1 LIKLKTLELAGFRS
15 FKDFTQ
21 VTFPESGLT
30 LIQGINE
37 DTGDSSGSGKSSL
50 VLAIQYL
57 LGGCPFAGTDLKTW
71 GEESAPVVKA
81 VFETKSGLLEIE
93 RSKGL
98 SVRLNGKKLGGSAAL
113 AEKELCQIFGMDS
126 TSRSIVTYRG
136 QKKPGFFLS
145 MSDGEKKEF
154 LSGLLSLDKFE
165 KASETASVECKKYE
179 AEKILL
185 VDRFSTLSKTARDWE
200 NSMGMDPSNPE
211 QIEFLKTKKQGIL
224 GTIHVLE
231 NENLEKYQWVNA
243 KNKQYAELVDTE
255 LEGIKL
261 ERKNLLQNRLTPE
274 VVELDAKIANL
285 TKKIQAGQIYE
296 AKEQSQHTAAL
307 TELQNKLR
315 FLRRE
320 KERLPFLIKRK
331 DQLESQLAAMAKNTC
346 PTCQRDWQDGKNSTA
361 QKDMHL
367 ELNTVQF
374 DLDNLHN
381 QQKQIDAIESQ
392 ISEYPAFTPNPMLQ
406 KLVSTYED
414 VRKERSA
421 LAASTDNKLK
431 VTLAELDNSERKVR
445 VKYTQENEEA
455 VSSIQPIIEEN
466 KNKINQLKKECIQ
479 IDQEIFT
486 IETGTRSWQ
495 KQHLQLIEKQNEV
508 FAAEQALNKV
518 NTLLKLEQ
526 DFAHMVGNEGFLGA
540 IFEEVL
546 VDISQTANSIMQR
559 ISNVQ
564 HVSIR
569 FSSEKE
575 TKAGKVS
582 KRITPIVSIGGQ
594 EVKPEAGLSGG
605 MYTAVEL
612 AVDLAVGDVVS
623 RRKGAYPG
631 WLILDESFEGLGK
644 TSKETCLE
652 MLTDFAKDRL
662 ILVVD
667 HATELQSCFSQT
679 IRVKLLDGKSSIVHD

>member
-30 LIQGINE
+30 LIQGTNE

-71 GEESAPVVKA
+71 GSDTPPTVKA
-81 VFETKSGLLEIE
+81 TFETPKGTLEVE
-93 RSKGL
+93 RAKGL
-98 SVRLNGKKLGGSAAL
+98 SVRLNGKKVGGSAAL
-113 AEKELCQIFGMDS
+113 AEKELCQIFGMDV

-145 MSDGEKKEF
+145 MSDSEKKEF
-154 LSGLLSLDKFE
+154 LSSLLSLDKFE
-165 KASETASVECKKYE
+165 KAAETASAECKKYE
-179 AEKILL
+179 SEKILL
-185 VDRFSTLSKTARDWE
+185 VDRLSTAVKTAKDWE

-211 QIEFLKTKKQGIL
+211 QVAFLENKKEQIL
-224 GTIHVLE
+224 GTVNVLE
-231 NENLEKYQWVNA
+231 NKNLEKYQWVNE
-243 KNKQYAELVDTE
+243 KNKRYTESMNVE
-255 LEGIKL
+255 LEVIK
-261 ERKNLLQNRLTPE
+261 RDRQQLLQTRTTPE
-274 VVELDAKIANL
+274 VAELDAKLANC
-285 TKKIQAGQIYE
+285 TKKIQIGQAYE
-296 AKEQSQHTAAL
+296 AKEQAEHTAAL
-307 TELQNKLR
+307 SELQNKLK
-315 FLRRE
+315 FLKRE
-320 KERLPFLIKRK
+320 KERLPYLTKRK
-331 DQLESQLAAMAKNTC
+331 EQIESQLKSMAKDTC
-346 PTCQRDWQDGKNSTA
+346 PTCQREWAEGRNSKT
-361 QKDMHL
+361 QKDLNL

-374 DLDNLHN
+374 DIDNLYN
-381 QQKQIDAIESQ
+381 QEKQIEAIESQ
-392 ISEYPAFTPNPMLQ
+392 MAAYPQFTPNPMLK
-406 KLVSTYED
+406 KLMELYEEL
-414 VRKERSA
+414 RKERTSMSA
-421 LAASTDNKLK
+421 AIEAKIRTA
-431 VTLAELDNSERKVR
+431 LAELDNAEKRIR
-445 VKYTQENEEA
+445 DKYTKENEEDLQSA
-455 VSSIQPIIEEN
+455 QKILEEN

-479 IDQEIFT
+479 IEQEIFT
-486 IETGTRSWQ
+486 IETGTRVWQ
-495 KQHLQLIEKQNEV
+495 KQHLQLIEKQNAV
-508 FAAEQALNKV
+508 SAAEGALAKIE
-518 NTLLKLEQ
+518 TLLKLEQ

-546 VDISQTANSIMQR
+546 TDIGQTANSIMQR

-575 TKAGKVS
+575 TKAGKVY

-623 RRKGAYPG
+623 RRKGSFPG

-644 TSKETCLE
+644 ASKETCLE

-667 HATELQSCFSQT
+667 HATELQSAFSQV

>member
-1 LIKLKTLELAGFRS
+1 
-15 FKDFTQ
+15 
-21 VTFPESGLT
+21 
-30 LIQGINE
+30 
-37 DTGDSSGSGKSSL
+37 
-50 VLAIQYL
+50 
-57 LGGCPFAGTDLKTW
+57 
-71 GEESAPVVKA
+71 
-81 VFETKSGLLEIE
+81 
-93 RSKGL
+93 
-98 SVRLNGKKLGGSAAL
+98 
-113 AEKELCQIFGMDS
+113 
-126 TSRSIVTYRG
+126 
-136 QKKPGFFLS
+136 
-145 MSDGEKKEF
+145 
-154 LSGLLSLDKFE
+154 
-165 KASETASVECKKYE
+165 
-179 AEKILL
+179 
-185 VDRFSTLSKTARDWE
+185 
-200 NSMGMDPSNPE
+200 MGMDPSNPE
-211 QIEFLKTKKQGIL
+211 QVEFLKTKKQGIL

>member
-1 LIKLKTLELAGFRS
+1 
-15 FKDFTQ
+15 
-21 VTFPESGLT
+21 
-30 LIQGINE
+30 
-37 DTGDSSGSGKSSL
+37 
-50 VLAIQYL
+50 
-57 LGGCPFAGTDLKTW
+57 
-71 GEESAPVVKA
+71 
-81 VFETKSGLLEIE
+81 
-93 RSKGL
+93 
-98 SVRLNGKKLGGSAAL
+98 
-113 AEKELCQIFGMDS
+113 
-126 TSRSIVTYRG
+126 
-136 QKKPGFFLS
+136 
-145 MSDGEKKEF
+145 
-154 LSGLLSLDKFE
+154 
-165 KASETASVECKKYE
+165 
-179 AEKILL
+179 
-185 VDRFSTLSKTARDWE
+185 
-200 NSMGMDPSNPE
+200 
-211 QIEFLKTKKQGIL
+211 
-224 GTIHVLE
+224 
-231 NENLEKYQWVNA
+231 
-243 KNKQYAELVDTE
+243 
-255 LEGIKL
+255 
-261 ERKNLLQNRLTPE
+261 
-274 VVELDAKIANL
+274 
-285 TKKIQAGQIYE
+285 
-296 AKEQSQHTAAL
+296 
-307 TELQNKLR
+307 
-315 FLRRE
+315 
-320 KERLPFLIKRK
+320 
-331 DQLESQLAAMAKNTC
+331 
-346 PTCQRDWQDGKNSTA
+346 
-361 QKDMHL
+361 
-367 ELNTVQF
+367 
-374 DLDNLHN
+374 
-381 QQKQIDAIESQ
+381 
-392 ISEYPAFTPNPMLQ
+392 MLQ

-421 LAASTDNKLK
+421 LAASADNKLK
-431 VTLAELDNSERKVR
+431 ATLAELDNSERKVR

-644 TSKETCLE
+644 ASKETCLE